1 MIKRLD
7 RVKLTARAAAAFNNN
22 KRPSMFDW
30 TARRG
35 VVERITANKANA
47 VVLWDGRKSM
57 DVVPI
62 RSIELEPEVGSPQ
75 TEHRR
80 QRIHLAFAVLVCHLM
95 RFGDLDVAIRLI
107 AGDSDGR
114 QSWLP
119 NRLPCRTSDLFAER
133 PLSAVDRTCAD
144 FPGMSSFEPIET

>member
-7 RVKLTARAAAAFNNN
+7 RVKLTARAAAVFNNN

-35 VVERITANKANA
+35 VVERVTANKANV

-62 RSIELEPEVGSPQ
+62 RSVELEPELGLPQ
-75 TEHRR
+75 TEHRLR
-80 QRIHLAFAVLVCHLM
+80 TGTTYSFGFRCFRLSPYAV
-95 RFGDLDVAIRLI
+95 
-107 AGDSDGR
+107 
-114 QSWLP
+114 W
-119 NRLPCRTSDLFAER
+119 
-133 PLSAVDRTCAD
+133 
-144 FPGMSSFEPIET
+144 

>member
-7 RVKLTARAAAAFNNN
+7 RVKLTARAAAVFNNN

-35 VVERITANKANA
+35 VVERVTANKANV

-62 RSIELEPEVGSPQ
+62 RSVQLEPEVGTS
-75 TEHRR
+75 
-80 QRIHLAFAVLVCHLM
+80 
-95 RFGDLDVAIRLI
+95 
-107 AGDSDGR
+107 
-114 QSWLP
+114 P
-119 NRLPCRTSDLFAER
+119 NRALTVNRDDVFIWLSLFWFVTLCGLVIWML
-133 PLSAVDRTCAD
+133 LSA
-144 FPGMSSFEPIET
+144 